1 MRIPPEKIDEI
12 RNSVDIVDLIGSLVP
27 LKKRGK
33 NYVGSCPFHQEKTPS
48 FNVSPERQMYHCF
61 GCGVGGNAI
70 SFVMEYEK
78 VSFPE
83 AVRSLADRLGI
94 TLPTTTSADDGK
106 ISEQEE
112 LYQVCKTVGLFYYQS
127 MTETSEGKIALEYFR
142 RRGFTDETVRT
153 FGLGYSLNSWD
164 ALIKYGSEK
173 KIGTDMLERAGLVR
187 HRDDGSYH
195 DYFRGRAMF
204 PIFST
209 TGRVL
214 GFGARKLREDDP
226 LGKYLNSPET
236 LIYNKSKVLYGLFQA
251 KEEIREKDSV
261 ILVEGYADLLSVYQ
275 AGFRNVV
282 ASSGTALTVEQI
294 QLISRYT
301 KKIAIMYDADS
312 AGSKA
317 ALRGVD
323 LILENDLDV
332 MVVPLPEGEDP
343 DSFII
348 KNGANAFQ
356 KLLDNSISFVD
367 FIAQTYE
374 KSGMLST
381 PEGQAQTVRT
391 IIKTIAKMKDEL
403 KRNFYIRSV
412 SEKYKLYEATL
423 YRELEKQTGGL
434 SKFTTFSSKRDEQEA
449 RNSTP
454 ERSAANS
461 ETIPPVERDLL
472 HSLLEGD
479 SNMISFVAQAVEV
492 KEFQHPLA
500 RSLYA
505 SLLERWKSGRSTDPK
520 ILVNELEDE
529 AQIKMVTEILFS
541 AYNLSRGWTERG
553 VDIAQG
559 DPQKIAEDA
568 ITGIRR
574 KSLEKEIEENQRLL
588 RVSAGRSESSLPY
601 LENHKRLLA
610 ELKNLENFSS
620 KNE

>member
-12 RNSVDIVDLIGSLVP
+12 RNSIDIVDLIGSLIP

-83 AVRSLADRLGI
+83 AVKSLADRLGI
-94 TLPTTTSADDGK
+94 TLPTTSSTDDGK
-106 ISEQEE
+106 VSEQEE

-142 RRGFTDETVRT
+142 RRGFTDETMRT
-153 FGLGYSLNSWD
+153 FGLGYSPNGWD
-164 ALIKYGSEK
+164 TLIKYSLEK
-173 KIGTDMLERAGLVR
+173 KIETEMLERAGLAR
-187 HRDDGSYH
+187 RRDDGSYH

-301 KKIAIMYDADS
+301 KKIIIMYDADS

-323 LILENDLDV
+323 LVLENDLDI

-343 DSFII
+343 DSFIV
-348 KNGANAFQ
+348 KNGAKAFQ

-367 FIAQTYE
+367 FIAQTFE
-374 KSGMLST
+374 KNGMLNT
-381 PEGQAQTVRT
+381 PEGQAQTVRA
-391 IIKTIAKMKDEL
+391 IIRTIAKMKDEL

-423 YRELEKQTGGL
+423 YRELEKQTGDL
-434 SKFTTFSSKRDEQEA
+434 NKYTAFSSRRDEQEA
-449 RNSTP
+449 GENIQ
-454 ERSAANS
+454 ERSVVDS
-461 ETIPPVERDLL
+461 ESVPPVERDLL

-479 SNMISFVAQAVEV
+479 TELISFVAQAVGAE
-492 KEFQHPLA
+492 EFQHPVA
-500 RSLYA
+500 RSLYI
-505 SLLERWKSGRSTDPK
+505 SILERWKVGRSTDPK
-520 ILVNELEDE
+520 ILVNELEEE
-529 AQIKMVTEILFS
+529 AQIKMVTEIIFS
-541 AYNLSRGWTERG
+541 PYSLSRGWTERG
-553 VDIAQG
+553 VDIVQG
-559 DPQKIAEDA
+559 DPRKIAEDA

-574 KSLEKEIEENQRLL
+574 KTLEKEIEENQRLL
-588 RVSAGRSESSLPY
+588 RISGQRGESSLPY

-620 KNE
+620 KNK